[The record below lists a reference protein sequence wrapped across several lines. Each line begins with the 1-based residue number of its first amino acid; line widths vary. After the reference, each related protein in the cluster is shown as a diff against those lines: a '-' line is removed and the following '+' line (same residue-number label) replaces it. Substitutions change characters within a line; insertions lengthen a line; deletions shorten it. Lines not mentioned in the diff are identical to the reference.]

1 MTTYFVRRL
10 MLMLPTFLG
19 VTMIAFAITRIVPGG
34 PLEREIMQ
42 LRLGGA
48 SSGESGGGGTGS
60 IFDPTADMSSEAL
73 EQLKKNFDLDK
84 PGYLAYF
91 LWLKKIAMLNL
102 GESYLKREP
111 VWDLIVQRLP
121 ISLTFGLCGF
131 LLAYLVSIPLGIL
144 KALSHGTVFD
154 FTSSAI
160 VFIGYSIPGWAL
172 GALLLVFLASGRFYD
187 VFPLGNIKSSSYDD
201 LPSLAKS
208 IDEVDE
214 VSDDFGSF
222 EWERLSLG
230 SKLIDR
236 VYHMFLPVLCYM
248 MSMFAALTVLTK
260 NSLMDNLG
268 QDYVRTAFAKG
279 ISPARVIL
287 LHTLRNSLIPLATG
301 LGHAMSVLMAGS
313 YLIEW
318 IFNIDGIG
326 YLGFTSIQQ
335 RDYTVVLGVLVVN
348 TMLTLLGNILSD
360 FFYAMIDPRIRFE

>member
-1 MTTYFVRRL
+1 MATYFIRRL
-10 MLMLPTFLG
+10 LLMIPTFMG

-42 LRLGGA
+42 MRLGG
-48 SSGESGGGGTGS
+48 SGGGEAGGGGS
-60 IFDPTADMSSEAL
+60 SSVFDPTADMSEAAL

-84 PGYLAYF
+84 PGYVAYF
-91 LWLKKIAMLNL
+91 LWLKKIATLNL

-111 VWDLIVQRLP
+111 VWNLITQRLP
-121 ISLTFGLCGF
+121 VSLTFGLSGF
-131 LLAYLVSIPLGIL
+131 LLAYLISIPLGIL
-144 KALSHGTVFD
+144 KALWHGSIFD
-154 FTSSAI
+154 FASSVI
-160 VFIGYSIPGWAL
+160 VFVGYSIPGWAL
-172 GALLLVFLASGRFYD
+172 GALLLVLLASGRFYD
-187 VFPLGNIKSSSYDD
+187 VFPLGNIKSSAYDD
-201 LPSLAKS
+201 LPSLAKMF
-208 IDEVDE
+208 DEVDD
-214 VSDDFGSF
+214 VSDDFGTF
-222 EWERLSLG
+222 DWERLSLA
-230 SKLIDR
+230 SKITDR
-236 VYHMFLPVLCYM
+236 VHHMFLPVVCYM
-248 MSMFAALTVLTK
+248 MSMFATLTILTK
-260 NSLMDNLG
+260 NSLIDNLG

-318 IFNIDGIG
+318 VFNIDGIG

-348 TMLTLLGNILSD
+348 TLLTLLGNILSD